1 MPSSD
6 LKHLKPQSGVFA
18 ADEHHEWALKMWKRM
33 DRDGSG
39 YITRAELDCEEFRS
53 VIRHVLAPTKGAAM
67 GGVEYARAEMNMT
80 QAINYC
86 LRKADINGDNSLSFE
101 EFKSFL
107 RTLRHQ
113 DFGKSTAY
121 LIFSLFDLDNDTFID
136 ESEFREIFRFF
147 LGHKPTE
154 TDFQLE
160 WGLLD
165 RHGKGKVRV
174 EDYIDWL
181 KTSPNPIF
189 HQHAPKDETAQ
200 DPLAQTSTTSFD
212 HFDGKY
218 LPRMTKSH
226 SSSSSSA
233 GFKQRARWNQRFN
246 AGANKND
253 CCPQGQRD
261 YFMKFQSLPELKRY
275 YDTHR
280 GFREMS
286 VVMSQPEEKI
296 KTPVLSSERKGELS
310 LPRSV
315 PGSRHGFMKN
325 SETGKPEY
333 WDEFWP
339 TPKCVKSFYQPGT
352 LSFRCPGTPPK
363 WMTSDPYDD
372 E

>member
-6 LKHLKPQSGVFA
+6 LKRLKPEQGGELSA
-18 ADEHHEWALKMWKRM
+18 EEHHAWAVKMWRRM

-39 YITRAELDCEEFRS
+39 HITRAELDCEEFRS

-67 GGVEYARAEMNMT
+67 GGAEYARAEMNMQ

-86 LRKADINGDNSLSFE
+86 LRKADLNGDNSLSFE

-107 RTLRHQ
+107 YTLRRQ
-113 DFGKSTAY
+113 DLGKGTAH

-136 ESEFREIFRFF
+136 ESEFREVYRFF

-154 TDFQLE
+154 TEFQLE

-165 RHGKGKVRV
+165 RRGTGKVRID
-174 EDYIDWL
+174 DYVDWL
-181 KTSPNPIF
+181 KTSTNPIF
-189 HQHAPKDETAQ
+189 HQHAPKEPPTELSQ
-200 DPLAQTSTTSFD
+200 NSMFD
-212 HFDGKY
+212 NMDGKY
-218 LPRMTKSH
+218 LPRMTRSQ
-226 SSSSSSA
+226 SSSSWNA
-233 GFKQRARWNQRFN
+233 KARWNQRFN
-246 AGANKND
+246 SGVNKND
-253 CCPQGQRD
+253 NCPQGQRD

-280 GFREMS
+280 GFRDMS
-286 VVMSQPEEKI
+286 VLMSQPEIKQ

-310 LPRSV
+310 LPRSA
-315 PGSRHGFMKN
+315 PGTRHGWMKN
-325 SETGKPEY
+325 PDTGKAEH

-339 TPKCVKSFYQPGT
+339 TPKCVKQYYQPGT
-352 LSFRCPGTPPK
+352 LQFRCPGAPPS